1 MKQTLNFIQKKH
13 EKGQVLVILALLFI
27 GLIAII
33 GLAIDMGNYYVSY
46 AQLRRAV
53 DSAALNATSQF
64 REGATILSL
73 EKSAQEFLKLN
84 GVDHPVSVTIVTCA
98 NATGRDLVDMGGCGG
113 MKRKL
118 VLVRASETVP
128 MFFLSVIGFSNV
140 SIETYSVSE
149 AASVDVVLA
158 IDTSESMTYGDT
170 THPITG
176 VMRDPKVCNES
187 DASGSVDG
195 YPGDC
200 HPFQEVKD
208 AAWQFVD
215 LSMYDGYDRVAIV
228 TFDKNAVLRLPLTSD
243 KKTVKDAIKNLEVYE
258 GGNPPSIP
266 SLCPYTD
273 TTAPNVPVVPGGEPC
288 RLYYTSGNYYGFDC
302 LDFPLGA
309 ATGDPSHCTST
320 NIGGGLRLAGNEF
333 AGHPPSV
340 PMREEALWVV
350 ILLTDGAANAGYS
363 GSTPICPHYTWD
375 RNPYCRDT
383 DATAAGRHPDTIGGN
398 PNPLYDA
405 DDFARDMADFVAQPD
420 PVGQNAVLF
429 SIGLGSLV
437 TDTKYGDPPAGE
449 SLLKYAAEG
458 ANPNNKGEYY
468 FAPTGSQLRAIFVAI
483 ANKIATRL
491 TR

>member
-1 MKQTLNFIQKKH
+1 MKQTFKFIQKKR
-13 EKGQVLVILALLFI
+13 ERGQVLVILALLFI

-33 GLAIDMGNYYVSY
+33 GLAVDMGNYYVNY

-53 DSAALNATSQF
+53 DAAALNATSQF

-113 MKRKL
+113 MKKKL

-128 MFFLSVIGFSNV
+128 MFFLSVIGFKDV
-140 SIETYSVSE
+140 SIEAYSVSE
-149 AASVDVVLA
+149 AASVDVVLV
-158 IDTSESMTYGDT
+158 IDTSESMTKGDS
-170 THPITG
+170 THYVTG
-176 VMRDPKVCNES
+176 VMSDPKWCNES
-187 DASGSVDG
+187 DPAGADG

-228 TFDKNAVLRLPLTSD
+228 TFDKNAVLQLPLTSN
-243 KKTVKDAIKNLEVYE
+243 KATVKAAIKNLNVYE
-258 GGNPPSIP
+258 GGNPANSIP
-266 SLCPYTD
+266 TLCPYTFE
-273 TTAPNVPVVPGGEPC
+273 TAPNIPQVPGGEPC
-288 RLYYTSGNYYGFDC
+288 RLQYDSGAYYGFDC
-302 LDFPLGA
+302 LDFPIGA
-309 ATGDPSHCTST
+309 ASGNPSRCTTT

-333 AGHPPSV
+333 AGHPPSI

-363 GSTPICPHYTWD
+363 GSTPICPTYTWG

-383 DATAAGRHPDTIGGN
+383 DATAAGRHPDTINGN

-429 SIGLGSLV
+429 SIGLGDLV
-437 TDTKYGDPPAGE
+437 RNTTYGDPPAGE
-449 SLLKYAAEG
+449 SLLTYAAEG